1 MNGQWIGHY
10 SGINSGLLVIDCD
23 DMETRYEDSAFAYDD
38 NAALPGTFAFIR
50 TPDKSGD
57 WQYPAT
63 AARDDRQRAGQ
74 QNWSGAKV
82 QGVAE
87 AGEDA
92 QKE

>member
-57 WQYPAT
+57 WQLPVELRPVDPRT
-63 AARDDRQRAGQ
+63 GDPSTWDRQSSNRG
-74 QNWSGAKV
+74 NI
-82 QGVAE
+82 
-87 AGEDA
+87 
-92 QKE
+92 